1 MSNSR
6 QPLDLVNMEEYLSK
20 KENHMEAKRLKAM
33 EKNIRRTQDK
43 IDSEANLFHIV
54 DESDSKESKAVGD
67 VQSLP
72 SDKEINQLKELCFQI
87 DQLQA
92 ELDVVKNLKWWE
104 RLIKVVTGY

>member
-20 KENHMEAKRLKAM
+20 KENHMETKRLRAM
-33 EKNIRRTQDK
+33 EKNMRRTQDK
-43 IDSEANLFHIV
+43 IDSEAKLFHIV
-54 DESDSKESKAVGD
+54 DESDPEESKATGE
-67 VQSLP
+67 VQGLP
-72 SDKEINQLKELCFQI
+72 SDKEINQLKELCLHI

-92 ELDVVKNLKWWE
+92 ELGIIKNLKWWQ